1 MKRPVDLVRL
11 FVTRWGMGGW
21 GDNWAVNTSWSG
33 VWERKRQL
41 MPCHADRDDPATGPK
56 LADKISGAIQAMP
69 PVRPILVIPSPEFE
83 ISVTCIIEM
92 PGMHRHRQE
101 QVHFSLHLFHTC
113 CAVLL
118 SGRVDGRTRTD
129 GRRR

>member
-1 MKRPVDLVRL
+1 M
-11 FVTRWGMGGW
+11 
-21 GDNWAVNTSWSG
+21 

-41 MPCHADRDDPATGPK
+41 MPCHADRADPATGPK

-69 PVRPILVIPSPEFE
+69 PVRPILVIPSPKFE

-118 SGRVDGRTRTD
+118 SGRVDADGRTRTD
-129 GRRR
+129 GRRG